1 MNFQQKESSSSN
13 GGSTSTNATGTFSHF
28 QPYARSKAPALALSS
43 LFAASAFVP
52 PTLLRPNVYF
62 PPYLHRVG
70 FSVIFGGAAYVL
82 STGDERN
89 GSGITTAWSLTYLLL
104 HLRKSLRTP
113 RYPLTLAM
121 GSGAVGCAALYGTEY
136 FLYQS

>member
-1 MNFQQKESSSSN
+1 MTHSQEASSPN
-13 GGSTSTNATGTFSHF
+13 GHTKATTVFSHF

-43 LFAASAFVP
+43 LFAVSAFLP

-70 FSVIFGGAAYVL
+70 FSVVFGGAAYVL

-104 HLRKSLRTP
+104 HLRKSIRAP
-113 RYPLTLAM
+113 RHPLTLAM
-121 GSGAVGCAALYGTEY
+121 SGGAAGCAALYGTEY
-136 FLYQS
+136 FMYQS